1 MKKLLA
7 LMLTLVLMFT
17 LAACGKKNTPAP
29 AQPTPVTQ
37 ATPTTTPAPVEK
49 EPAAPAANTEPEPTS
64 EPAST
69 PTTTVEATDAPT
81 TPPAEPAAP
90 EKSEAGNTGATSRSN
105 FPPMQFG
112 YITINVP
119 DGFGEVED
127 WGMYNSMGPNWSTID
142 VSHGEPVNL
151 RPEEYTKEGMKEM
164 LGDMLKD
171 FKGEIN
177 LNGNKAVYYTMQME
191 TESGKSF
198 TRHLVW
204 LYNADI
210 TAQYSIG
217 LEYTTGDAVFT
228 SDVVNQIINSI
239 TLAPEAQHLGPEF
252 EG

>member
-90 EKSEAGNTGATSRSN
+90 EKSEAGNTGATSKSN

>member
-1 MKKLLA
+1 
-7 LMLTLVLMFT
+7 
-17 LAACGKKNTPAP
+17 
-29 AQPTPVTQ
+29 
-37 ATPTTTPAPVEK
+37 
-49 EPAAPAANTEPEPTS
+49 
-64 EPAST
+64 
-69 PTTTVEATDAPT
+69 
-81 TPPAEPAAP
+81 
-90 EKSEAGNTGATSRSN
+90 
-105 FPPMQFG
+105 MQFG